1 MEDISMDAFV
11 FDFVFEILTNVEMVY
26 HNKLYED
33 SKKQAYNM
41 VLNANVAMENLWM
54 MTMFFVWM
62 EPSIAMSPNFQIID
76 AMVQIWWT
84 SLFK

>member
-1 MEDISMDAFV
+1 MA
-11 FDFVFEILTNVEMVY
+11 Y

-41 VLNANVAMENLWM
+41 VLNANDAMEYLWM

-62 EPSIAMSPNFQIID
+62 EPSIAMSPNFQIIN
-76 AMVQIWWT
+76 AMVQIWRT